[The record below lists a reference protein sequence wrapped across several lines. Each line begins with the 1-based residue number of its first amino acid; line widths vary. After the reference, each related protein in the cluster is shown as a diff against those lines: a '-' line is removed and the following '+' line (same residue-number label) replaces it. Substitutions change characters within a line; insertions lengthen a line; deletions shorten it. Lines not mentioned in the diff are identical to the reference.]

1 MLFWIILKVSLRSLL
16 ANKLRSFLAMLGI
29 IIGVGAVISMLALGA
44 GARQQMMARIS
55 SMGSN
60 LLIIRPGDRGFRG
73 VTSGTYE
80 NLTQADAQAIME
92 KIPAVYQMSPVVRG
106 NAQLKYFNKNT
117 RSAIMG
123 GAMPYF
129 SIRNFEIERGRA
141 FTEDEVARNM
151 RVAVLGAEV
160 VQALFEKS
168 NPLGEKIKV
177 KGINFQVIGILK
189 SKGDQGW
196 HNPDNQIIVPY
207 TTAMKQLFGLTKLQE
222 IDVQANPDVNL
233 SEVESAITKILRQRH
248 RIRPESPD
256 DFHVRNQADII
267 EMASDFSRTFTI
279 LLGGIASI
287 SLLVGG
293 IGIMNIMLVTVT
305 ERTRE
310 IGIRKAIGAKERH
323 ILQQFLIEAILMSSI
338 GGMIGVGVGMGIANL
353 ISHMTRFTTLVEI
366 ESIILS
372 LSFSAGVGIFFGFYP
387 SKRAARLDPI
397 EALRYE

>member
-1 MLFWIILKVSLRSLL
+1 M
-16 ANKLRSFLAMLGI
+16 
-29 IIGVGAVISMLALGA
+29 
-44 GARQQMMARIS
+44 
-55 SMGSN
+55 
-60 LLIIRPGDRGFRG
+60 
-73 VTSGTYE
+73 TYF
-80 NLTQADAQAIME
+80 
-92 KIPAVYQMSPVVRG
+92 G
-106 NAQLKYFNKNT
+106 
-117 RSAIMG
+117 
-123 GAMPYF
+123 
-129 SIRNFEIERGRA
+129 IRNFEIERGRA

-160 VQALFEKS
+160 VETLFDKS
-168 NPLGEKIKV
+168 DPLGEKIKV

-196 HNPDNQIIVPY
+196 HNPDNQIIIPY
-207 TTAMKQLFGLTKLQE
+207 TTAMKQLFGLAKLQE
-222 IDVQANPDVNL
+222 IDVQAQDGSNL
-233 SEVESAITKILRQRH
+233 AEVESSISTVLRQRH
-248 RIRPESPD
+248 RIQPGAPD

-338 GGMIGVGVGMGIANL
+338 GGMIGVAAGMGAANL
-353 ISHMTRFTTLVEI
+353 MSHMTRFATLVEI
-366 ESIILS
+366 ESILLS